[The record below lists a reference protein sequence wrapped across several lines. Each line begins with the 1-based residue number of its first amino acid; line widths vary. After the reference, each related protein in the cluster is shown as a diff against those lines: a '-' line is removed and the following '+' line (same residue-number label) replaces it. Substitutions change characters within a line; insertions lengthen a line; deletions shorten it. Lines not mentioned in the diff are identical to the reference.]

1 MKTVSHRGH
10 RGHRGTEGR
19 RDGAPL
25 CPSVPLSLCLSVRSV
40 SSVAILLVCALSLSA
55 GAQTS
60 QTSRPASERIWS
72 RWFELQTAT
81 LTARYRFVED
91 SQGETAS
98 NQIQHQEIFRGRFK
112 FDAAGRY
119 SVNATVASGNQFTG
133 SWNNTG
139 AGTGKATTNLYLK
152 HLYISAQPLA
162 GVEIQC
168 GGLGLLRGESS
179 EITTYDNDG
188 YIIGE
193 RVSVK
198 SPKRL
203 FFNEIAVTY
212 AYLGDTKTPDIDK
225 RYHRLKQSNYHQF
238 LVSKKFGARVA
249 ASVDYTF
256 QAGTETLRQAV
267 KLDLHE
273 AHLID
278 MLRFEDYERLDV
290 HPAYGFALVGERRVT
305 KRFTLTGGY
314 AQIDRFYG
322 DLNADR
328 FNFGHRV
335 FLLGSYALTP
345 EFTVS
350 TFYSHAVNKNYAAST
365 RARFEVL
372 FSYDLVKGLKR
383 AGIL

>member
-1 MKTVSHRGH
+1 V
-10 RGHRGTEGR
+10 
-19 RDGAPL
+19 A
-25 CPSVPLSLCLSVRSV
+25 
-40 SSVAILLVCALSLSA
+40 SVAFHPLAASLLICALSLNA
-55 GAQTS
+55 VAQTPQSS
-60 QTSRPASERIWS
+60 QPTSERKWT
-72 RWFELQTAT
+72 RWFELQAAT
-81 LTARYRFVED
+81 LTARYRFIED
-91 SQGETAS
+91 SQGETVS
-98 NQIQHQEIFRGRFK
+98 SQIQHQEIFRGRFK

-119 SVNATVASGNQFTG
+119 SFNASVSSGNQFIG

-139 AGTGKATTNLYLK
+139 VGAGNATTNLYLK
-152 HLYISAQPLA
+152 HLYVSARPFA

-188 YIIGE
+188 YIMGE

-203 FFNEIAVTY
+203 FFDEIAVTH
-212 AYLGDTKTPDIDK
+212 AYFGDLNTPDINK

-238 LVSKKFGARVA
+238 LVSKKFGPRVA
-249 ASVDYTF
+249 TSADYTF
-256 QAGTETLRQAV
+256 QAGMETLRQAV

-273 AHLID
+273 ARLID
-278 MLRFEDYERLDV
+278 SLRFEDYERLDV

-305 KRFTLTGGY
+305 NRFTLTGGY
-314 AQIDRFYG
+314 AHTDRFYG
-322 DLNADR
+322 GLNADR

-335 FLLGSYALTP
+335 FLLGSYALAP

-350 TFYSHAVNKNYAAST
+350 IYYGHAVNDNYTESN
-365 RARFEVL
+365 RDRFETL